1 MKNNQTKTSNNNN
14 NTNNNNNNS
23 NSKNLNYLNN
33 INKKF
38 TNNSNKVNKATQSTA
53 SNNNNAH
60 NNSNNSTNHSN
71 NNAKHNKKKNNKR
84 TLRLGRSNK
93 MGGRKDVRRGLEPL
107 EFEECIVDSPEF
119 RDNLNRHEKELD
131 HTSHQIKRIIKEV
144 KDLMSAAKG
153 ESKEEII
160 LYTYLRRHLK
170 GSF

>member
-1 MKNNQTKTSNNNN
+1 MKNNQTKTSNNNNTN

-38 TNNSNKVNKATQSTA
+38 NNTNKVNKATQSTT
-53 SNNNNAH
+53 SNN
-60 NNSNNSTNHSN
+60 TN
-71 NNAKHNKKKNNKR
+71 NNKNTYHINNKNKKNNNKR
-84 TLRLGRSNK
+84 TLRLGRNK

-153 ESKEEII
+153 ESRKKE
-160 LYTYLRRHLK
+160 K
-170 GSF
+170 